1 MAVLTVTEIFRS
13 IQGEGAHAG
22 LPCAFVR
29 LTGCPLRCLWC
40 DTTYAYEGG
49 QEMPL
54 EQVAARALSLGPGLV
69 QVTGGEPLA
78 QPAAPELLA
87 RLCDAGA
94 RVLLETSGA
103 LSIAAVDERVHLV
116 MDLKAPGSGMSERMH
131 WQNLELLKPGD
142 EVKLVLAGR
151 GDYDWARQVM
161 AEHDLPR
168 RCRVLLSPAWGL
180 LAPAELA
187 EWMLGDGLDARLN
200 LPLHKIIW
208 GERRGV

>member
-1 MAVLTVTEIFRS
+1 MAMLTVCEIFRS
-13 IQGEGAHAG
+13 IQGEGGHAG

-29 LTGCPLRCLWC
+29 LTGCPLRCTWC

-49 QEMPL
+49 EEMSPAR
-54 EQVAARALSLGPGLV
+54 AAALALSLGPRLL

-78 QPAAPELLA
+78 QAAAPELLT

-103 LSIAAVDERVHLV
+103 LSVAPVDERVHIV
-116 MDLKAPGSGMSERMH
+116 MDLKAPSSGMDGRML
-131 WQNLELLKPGD
+131 WENLELLKSTD

-151 GDYDWARQVM
+151 EDYDWARGII
-161 AEHDLPR
+161 AGHDLCR
-168 RCRVLLSPAWGL
+168 RFKVLLSPVWGL
-180 LAPAELA
+180 LDPAELA
-187 EWMLGDGLDARLN
+187 VWMLEDGIEARLN
-200 LPLHKIIW
+200 LPLHKILW